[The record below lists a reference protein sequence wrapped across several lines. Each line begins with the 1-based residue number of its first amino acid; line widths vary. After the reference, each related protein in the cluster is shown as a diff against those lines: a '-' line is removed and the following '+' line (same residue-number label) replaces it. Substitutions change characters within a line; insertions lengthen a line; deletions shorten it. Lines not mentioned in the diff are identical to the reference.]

1 MQNRLQ
7 LILSAFATILFFA
20 AIQPAS
26 AYYDPPS
33 RVARLSYTSGSVSIQ
48 PSGEDDWTWAKLNR
62 PLTTGDSLWT
72 SKRSRAELR
81 IGSVALRADQRT
93 SVSLSNLD
101 DRATQV
107 ELNTG
112 TIIVRLRTLAR
123 GDTIEINT
131 PNVAITLLRAGEYRI
146 DAVPDEDY
154 TLLSVRSGKAE
165 VTGDDEAFL
174 VTAGSQAEMY
184 NTGSRRRLGYDIYD
198 LPDEDSFDLWSHERD
213 RRSDRSASLRYVS
226 PELTGYEDLDD
237 SGAWRMDSRYGA
249 VWTPTRISRNW
260 APYRQGKWS
269 WVEPWG
275 WTWVDD
281 NRWGYVTSHYGRWV
295 SLRNI
300 GWAWVPP
307 QRGTTPSR
315 NASNRPVYSPANV
328 AFLGESQSAEG
339 RGRIAWFPLAP
350 GEAYVPPYETS
361 REYVSRLNSSNTQLR
376 SNEDFDYS
384 RRGNDYYANQSVAGA
399 IVGVASALFA
409 SSQSVEQASAQ
420 VSTGSMMRSRTVAAA
435 PVAPSRA
442 SVLGSEAKV
451 STAASVKVEAPPAP
465 PKSVETTVVVA
476 KTAPPPRRA
485 SFERRKR
492 ALEANP
498 GKPLDARTEQSLR
511 VQAPAAAPAV
521 ELVSVVPVTQVKP
534 AEEDQPK
541 RQKRDKFRSR
551 RDRQM
556 ESTARPAVEPA
567 AQQPATPSASDVAPV
582 SPAEEG
588 KSSAD
593 IRNEQ
598 REVRK
603 AEKIAER
610 KQAEEKALKVREEH
624 ELEQS
629 MLIQKQQEQRALE
642 EKARE
647 EQREKQKAE
656 SIDQQKQT
664 EEKAAKAR
672 EVRELEQSK
681 LMQQQQ
687 EQRALADKT
696 REERKAQKQA
706 EQQEQKLAGEKAREG
721 RELQRKEFRGNPE
734 KPPEE
739 TIINREPGS
748 AVEEQ
753 PAPADTANTPAEE
766 RKMRGKRLRGR
777 PGDDDRM
784 LQPVESESSGATG
797 VEVDKPIATAPQP
810 DNTGTSVEPLRV
822 EETIQAAK
830 LVSQPRLK
838 TPRDARR
845 TSVDGTVKLEVLIGA
860 DGSVKTSTVM
870 SGPKELRAAAIENL
884 SKRKYEPT
892 LVNGRSV
899 EVLTEVSVEFKS
911 KEERLR

>member
-7 LILSAFATILFFA
+7 LIVSAFATLFFFA
-20 AIQPAS
+20 SSQPVS

-33 RVARLSYTSGSVSIQ
+33 RVARLSYTTGSVSIQ
-48 PSGEDDWTWAKLNR
+48 PSGEDDWTWAKINR
-62 PLTTGDSLWT
+62 PVTTGDSLWT
-72 SKRSRAELR
+72 SRRSRAELR
-81 IGSVALRADQRT
+81 IGSAALRADQRT
-93 SVSLSNLD
+93 SISLTNLD

-112 TIIVRLRTLAR
+112 TIIVRVSSLPR
-123 GDTIEINT
+123 GETIEINT

-154 TLLSVRSGKAE
+154 TLLSVRTGKAE
-165 VTGDDEAFL
+165 VTGGRTAFL

-184 NTGSRRRLGYDIYD
+184 NTGSRHRLGYDIYD

-213 RRSDRSASLRYVS
+213 RKSDRSASLRYVS

-237 SGAWRMDSRYGA
+237 AGTWRTDSRYGA
-249 VWTPTRISRNW
+249 VWTPTRVSRNW

-307 QRGTTPSR
+307 QRGASPSR
-315 NASNRPVYSPANV
+315 NASYRPVYSPANV

-339 RGRIAWFPLAP
+339 RGKIAWFPLAP

-384 RRGNDYYANQSVAGA
+384 RRGDDYYANQSVAGA

-420 VSTGSMMRSRTVAAA
+420 VSTGSMMRSRTVASAR
-435 PVAPSRA
+435 VAPSRA
-442 SVLGSEAKV
+442 SVLGSEAKA
-451 STAASVKVEAPPAP
+451 STTASAKVEAPPAP
-465 PKSVETTVVVA
+465 PQSVETTVVVA

-498 GKPLDARTEQSLR
+498 GKPLDASTEQSLR
-511 VQAPAAAPAV
+511 VQAPVTTPAV
-521 ELVSVVPVTQVKP
+521 ELVPEVPVTQVKP

-541 RQKRDKFRSR
+541 RQKRDKSKSR

-556 ESTARPAVEPA
+556 ESTARPAAEPA
-567 AQQPATPSASDVAPV
+567 VQQQAASPSAPDVAPV
-582 SPAEEG
+582 SPAEER
-588 KSSAD
+588 KSRAE
-593 IRNEQ
+593 IRNEE
-598 REVRK
+598 REERK
-603 AEKIAER
+603 AEKVDER
-610 KQAEEKALKVREEH
+610 KQAEEKALKAREERD
-624 ELEQS
+624 LEQS
-629 MLIQKQQEQRALE
+629 ALIQKQQEQRAQE
-642 EKARE
+642 EKARQ
-647 EQREKQKAE
+647 EQREKQKTE
-656 SIDQQKQT
+656 SIEQKKLA
-664 EEKAAKAR
+664 EEKAVKAR
-672 EVRELEQSK
+672 EERDLEQAK

-687 EQRALADKT
+687 EQRALADKV

-706 EQQEQKLAGEKAREG
+706 EQQEQKLADEKAREE
-721 RELQRKEFRGNPE
+721 RDLQRKETRGKPE
-734 KPPEE
+734 KAPEE
-739 TIINREPGS
+739 AITTRESGP
-748 AVEEQ
+748 AAEEP
-753 PAPADTANTPAEE
+753 PATAETANPPPEE
-766 RKMRGKRLRGR
+766 RKMRGKRLRER
-777 PGDDDRM
+777 PDGDDRM
-784 LQPVESESSGATG
+784 VQPVEPEASGSAG
-797 VEVDKPIATAPQP
+797 AEIDKPIAAAPQP
-810 DNTGTSVEPLRV
+810 DNTGTSAEPLRV

-830 LVSQPRLK
+830 LVSQPKLK
-838 TPRDARR
+838 TPREARR
-845 TSVDGTVKLEVLIGA
+845 ASIEGVVKLEALIGA
-860 DGSVKTSTVM
+860 DGRVKTSTVL
-870 SGPKELRAAAIENL
+870 SGPDELQAAAIENL
-884 SKRKYEPT
+884 GKRKYEPT
-892 LVNGRSV
+892 FVDGKPV
-899 EVLTEVSVEFKS
+899 EVLTEVSLEFNGKD
-911 KEERLR
+911 